1 MNPLYIP
8 RTVLACVGV
17 VVDTAVRMHCQK
29 RDYEAAV
36 RAATPKSEQ
45 ELVAPSCPLGG
56 PCRDCDRTFDGCV
69 QIWGPAEDHA
79 EALRRNLIESGIAA
93 RIDKTHIVE
102 VPYAGGAAAK
112 AEFVLTSHPDAD
124 TQVYDLHLTIERPEY
139 PKDPAAS
146 ATAAPS
152 PAIPPADDTDP
163 VGVVDGPPASAA
175 PAGPPS
181 ELAELIA
188 AVLDAHEGHYNRAS
202 SVFECVEYHA
212 DGGLRRVP
220 VGDDYQGWLRHV
232 APLIAERIEKAAP
245 PAGLT
250 PDDLRLAASAI
261 YGHALAP
268 YLRPNQA
275 TEFARLADRLHELAE
290 HTP

>member
-1 MNPLYIP
+1 MNPLRIP
-8 RTVLACVGV
+8 RTILACVGV
-17 VVDTAVRMHCQK
+17 VIDTAVQMRTQQ

-36 RAATPKSEQ
+36 RAAAPKSER
-45 ELVAPSCPLGG
+45 EPV
-56 PCRDCDRTFDGCV
+56 
-69 QIWGPAEDHA
+69 EA
-79 EALRRNLIESGIAA
+79 EA
-93 RIDKTHIVE
+93 
-102 VPYAGGAAAK
+102 
-112 AEFVLTSHPDAD
+112 
-124 TQVYDLHLTIERPEY
+124 ERP
-139 PKDPAAS
+139 PDSAAS

-152 PAIPPADDTDP
+152 PAIPPASDTDP
-163 VGVVDGPPASAA
+163 VGVVDGPPASAT